1 MNIQLNK
8 RTERTATEKPPVS
21 KLAAR
26 KFSHGL
32 PPSLLLSRARRL
44 LGVSRQMMA
53 AEMGIPQSLLR
64 KFEFG
69 DLRMPTSMLLKI
81 FMFGLDFWSD
91 GIYWHVSEEE
101 AEQAQRK

>member
-1 MNIQLNK
+1 MNTQLNK
-8 RTERTATEKPPVS
+8 RTERTTVQKPHVS
-21 KLAAR
+21 KFAGR

-53 AEMGIPQSLLR
+53 AEMGVPQSILH
-64 KFEFG
+64 KFESG
-69 DLRMPTSMLLKI
+69 ELRMPTSMLLKI

-91 GIYWHVSEEE
+91 GIYWHVSEDE
-101 AEQAQRK
+101 AEQALRK